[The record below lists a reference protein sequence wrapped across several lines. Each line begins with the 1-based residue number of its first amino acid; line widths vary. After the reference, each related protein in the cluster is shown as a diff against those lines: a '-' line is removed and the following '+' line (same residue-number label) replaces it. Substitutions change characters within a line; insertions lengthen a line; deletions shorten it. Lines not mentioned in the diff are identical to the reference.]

1 MENIS
6 RHIKRQMVEDKAVRL
21 VMGRLN
27 RRMLAEADDSAD
39 MRTNVMKMLKDN
51 TYNHVQLA
59 YAIWNPKDQS
69 ERDTYRSLFS
79 KMVTGTPDADGNVRQ
94 FSDEDVTKLYQLL
107 RKH

>member
-51 TYNHVQLA
+51 KYNHAQLA